1 MGTLLLMPLLASLQF
16 FPLASPTDP
25 PPPPT
30 ITVTP
35 EKLEYIMGDTISLRC
50 SAPSA
55 TKEKIQGFH
64 FLGTSGW
71 AVDARVRTES
81 YVYTFTIAGPRDSGA
96 HTCTYSILTPARRYL
111 RSRESKPIVIS
122 VRDLPP
128 PPTLTLTP
136 AGGVTVEGQ
145 PLVFLCRALAGEA
158 LRRFHFYKDEVE
170 VTEGTQL
177 TSGETE
183 AQLKVTAAGMGLSGN
198 VTCGYEEE
206 TEGRWV
212 PSYPS
217 QTHLLLITEAAAAPH
232 LSVDPPTLVVPQDA
246 PLGLTCEA
254 SRAAFTMSFHFY
266 RNGAKMGPGPE
277 GSVTKNWG
285 NSSHF
290 YIPRTPLGFGGNFSC
305 TVEENVGGTW
315 VEGPPSNMADITV
328 SAQFPFVPLF
338 AGCAGGVAVLLLLLP
353 LTVWLWR
360 RRRGGASWKGFRNKD
375 DSGGFSLA
383 NVGNT

>member
-1 MGTLLLMPLLASLQF
+1 MGTLLLVPLLASLQLL
-16 FPLASPTDP
+16 PPASPTDP

-35 EKLEYIMGDTISLRC
+35 EKLEYIVGDTISLCC
-50 SAPSA
+50 SAPPA

-71 AVDARVRTES
+71 AVDARVRTKS
-81 YVYTFTIAGPRDSGA
+81 YVYTFTITGPRDSGA
-96 HTCTYSILTPARRYL
+96 HTCTYSVLTPTRHYL

-136 AGGVTVEGQ
+136 AGGVTMEGR
-145 PLVFLCRALAGEA
+145 PLIFLCHAPAGEA
-158 LRRFHFYKDEVE
+158 PRRFHFYKDEVE

-183 AQLKVTAAGMGLSGN
+183 AQLKVAAAGMGLSGN

-217 QTHLLLITEAAAAPH
+217 QTRLLLITEAAAAPH

-246 PLGLTCEA
+246 PLRLTCES

-266 RNGAKMGPGPE
+266 RNGAKMAPGLE
-277 GSVTKNWG
+277 GSVAENWG

-290 YIPRTPLGFGGNFSC
+290 YIPHTPLGFSGNFSC
-305 TVEENVGGTW
+305 TVEENMGGTW
-315 VEGPPSNMADITV
+315 VEGPPSNMADIIV
-328 SAQFPFVPLF
+328 SGTSVLGAQ
-338 AGCAGGVAVLLLLLP
+338 
-353 LTVWLWR
+353 
-360 RRRGGASWKGFRNKD
+360 
-375 DSGGFSLA
+375 SGGKFQLFEGIFIFS
-383 NVGNT
+383 

>member
-1 MGTLLLMPLLASLQF
+1 MGTLLLVPLL
-16 FPLASPTDP
+16 DP

-35 EKLEYIMGDTISLRC
+35 EKLEYIVGDTISLCC
-50 SAPSA
+50 SAPPA

-71 AVDARVRTES
+71 AVDARVRTKS
-81 YVYTFTIAGPRDSGA
+81 YVYTFTITGPRDSGA
-96 HTCTYSILTPARRYL
+96 HTCTYSVLTPTRHYL

-136 AGGVTVEGQ
+136 AGGVTMEGR
-145 PLVFLCRALAGEA
+145 PLIFLCHAPAGEA
-158 LRRFHFYKDEVE
+158 PRRFHFYKDEVE

-183 AQLKVTAAGMGLSGN
+183 AQLKVAAAGMGLSGN

-217 QTHLLLITEAAAAPH
+217 QTRLLLITG
-232 LSVDPPTLVVPQDA
+232 Q
-246 PLGLTCEA
+246 
-254 SRAAFTMSFHFY
+254 
-266 RNGAKMGPGPE
+266 N
-277 GSVTKNWG
+277 
-285 NSSHF
+285 
-290 YIPRTPLGFGGNFSC
+290 
-305 TVEENVGGTW
+305 
-315 VEGPPSNMADITV
+315 
-328 SAQFPFVPLF
+328 
-338 AGCAGGVAVLLLLLP
+338 LP
-353 LTVWLWR
+353 LWR
-360 RRRGGASWKGFRNKD
+360 QKSNIFRTNPK
-375 DSGGFSLA
+375 SGGQNPRFSGQQSTFSGQNHHLGDKIQKFGDKIQLFGKKILHFED
-383 NVGNT
+383 NIQHLGD

>member
-1 MGTLLLMPLLASLQF
+1 MGTLLLVPLL
-16 FPLASPTDP
+16 DP

-35 EKLEYIMGDTISLRC
+35 EKLEYIVGDTISLCC
-50 SAPSA
+50 SAPPA

-71 AVDARVRTES
+71 AVDARVRTKS
-81 YVYTFTIAGPRDSGA
+81 YVYTFTITGPRDSGA
-96 HTCTYSILTPARRYL
+96 HTCTYSVLTPTRHYL

-136 AGGVTVEGQ
+136 AGGVTMEGR
-145 PLVFLCRALAGEA
+145 PLIFLCHAPAGEA
-158 LRRFHFYKDEVE
+158 PRRFHFYKDEVE

-183 AQLKVTAAGMGLSGN
+183 AQLKVAAAGMGLSGN

-217 QTHLLLITEAAAAPH
+217 QTRLLLITEAAVTPH
-232 LSVDPPTLVVPQDA
+232 LSMDPLSCTVPQDA

-254 SRAAFTMSFHFY
+254 SRAAFGTNPPFGVKIHCRGDTIHY
-266 RNGAKMGPGPE
+266 
-277 GSVTKNWG
+277 
-285 NSSHF
+285 
-290 YIPRTPLGFGGNFSC
+290 FGGKVRHFGEQN
-305 TVEENVGGTW
+305 
-315 VEGPPSNMADITV
+315 PPFWKCNM
-328 SAQFPFVPLF
+328 P
-338 AGCAGGVAVLLLLLP
+338 
-353 LTVWLWR
+353 VWGLNP
-360 RRRGGASWKGFRNKD
+360 K
-375 DSGGFSLA
+375 SGGQNPPF
-383 NVGNT
+383 